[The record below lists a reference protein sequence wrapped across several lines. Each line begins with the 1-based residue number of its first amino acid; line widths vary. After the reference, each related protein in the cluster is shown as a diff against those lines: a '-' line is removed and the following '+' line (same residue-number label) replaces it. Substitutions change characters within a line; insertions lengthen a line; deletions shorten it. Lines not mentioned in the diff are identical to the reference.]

1 MLSQLDSIIYPDRCE
16 VLELVPSQRYVYII
30 FKNGHSSLI
39 ASMEAKGLKML
50 FNEQI
55 KRIESI
61 DVVLRDPD
69 TRMLSGINTYIQKT
83 LSENPGLDKKTV
95 TWFAKNY
102 LFLNRHYSTQF
113 SWLLNLAR
121 YIKPETHLN
130 FLSMADLST
139 MTDMNLKPIGVE
151 EPTQDLID
159 ELQYIPNFEM
169 FRRVDLALM
178 SCVGKSLTFTQTVEQ
193 IKKQDQDAYRRVIEK
208 PLVPELRLYEDLDF

>member
-208 PLVPELRLYEDLDF
+208 PLAVLNPLYVLS

>member
-1 MLSQLDSIIYPDRCE
+1 MLSQLDNIIYPDRCE

-39 ASMEAKGLKML
+39 ASMETNNLKMI

-55 KRIESI
+55 KRIDSI
-61 DVVLRDPD
+61 DVILRDPD
-69 TRMLSGINTYIQKT
+69 SRILSGINTYIQKI
-83 LSENPGLDKKTV
+83 LSEHPGLDVKTI

-121 YIKPETHLN
+121 YIRPDTRLN
-130 FLSMADLST
+130 FLGMKDLST

-151 EPTQDLID
+151 EPSQTLID
-159 ELQYIPNFEM
+159 ELQHIPNFEM
-169 FRRVDLALM
+169 FRRLDLALL
-178 SCVGKSLTFTQTVEQ
+178 SCVGESLTFSQTVDQ
-193 IKKQDQDAYRRVIEK
+193 IKKYDHDAYRWVIEK
-208 PLVPELRLYEDLDF
+208 PLAILNPLYVLS

>member
-1 MLSQLDSIIYPDRCE
+1 MLSQLDNIIYPDRCE

-39 ASMEAKGLKML
+39 TLMRANNLKMIL
-50 FNEQI
+50 NEQI
-55 KRIESI
+55 KRIDSI
-61 DVVLRDPD
+61 DVILRDPD
-69 TRMLSGINTYIQKT
+69 SRILSGINTYIQKT
-83 LSENPGLDKKTV
+83 LSENPELDVKTI

-121 YIKPETHLN
+121 YIKPETRMN
-130 FLSMADLST
+130 FLEMKDLST

-151 EPTQDLID
+151 EPNQDLID

-169 FRRVDLALM
+169 FRRVDLALL
-178 SCVGKSLTFTQTVEQ
+178 SCVGKSLTFSDTVDQ
-193 IKKQDQDAYRRVIEK
+193 IKKIDHDAYRHVVEK
-208 PLVPELRLYEDLDF
+208 PLAVLNPLYVLS